1 MLALVGAC
9 DALMLGKLNQDSMD
23 AVSLA
28 TQVTFVFN
36 LFMAAFI
43 IGENMFVAQYYG
55 KRDYAGISKVCSLV
69 LRVSCIT
76 AVIFMAAAMIFPEDI
91 MRFFTNEPELVL
103 LGSGYLRM
111 VGVSWIL
118 SAVSQVYINL

>member
-1 MLALVGAC
+1 MELSRG
-9 DALMLGKLNQDSMD
+9 
-23 AVSLA
+23 
-28 TQVTFVFN
+28 
-36 LFMAAFI
+36 
-43 IGENMFVAQYYG
+43 VAQYYG

-69 LRVSCIT
+69 LWVSCIT